1 MMQAVCSRCRS
12 STSFSVQNSR
22 VQNAQTAA
30 RSQRWSRNRQIHDN
44 IKPYRKKNTIGQA
57 VSQLGSAAS
66 LLRFSQKTTLQAA
79 GVQTESAG
87 IVLFVLPALLETVDP

>member
-1 MMQAVCSRCRS
+1 MHRRQPDLRDGQGTGRFTIIS
-12 STSFSVQNSR
+12 SHTV
-22 VQNAQTAA
+22 
-30 RSQRWSRNRQIHDN
+30 
-44 IKPYRKKNTIGQA
+44 KNTIGQA